1 MNESAVAE
9 ARAVLAPIK
18 LESELAALPGQF
30 VSLVPQET
38 EVTRQTLE
46 GVFLYALAELVQT
59 MEGHMPEGAKH
70 IKLQD
75 ALEFSVAAGPRSPVY
90 RAFMPYP
97 LAKLITGTTLFVDA
111 MGTTHAFAAMLTE
124 VRLPPVQDAGRENS
138 KFWATLDLT
147 PDYILLETHLVAPIS
162 LALSDA
168 GFTLIRLKS
177 LNVDGVSTCK
187 LNVVFKPDMT
197 QRSPCDL
204 MYVLRKEGGVRLPL
218 KAGGYAPARWNIAG
232 QILDEYKLHPPCLR
246 YYRDCFCPTKS
257 AAGTSSAGGR
267 GRGRGRGIG
276 KARAEQFKA
285 IMARRK

>member
-162 LALSDA
+162 LALEMMPNGDYSIA
-168 GFTLIRLKS
+168 YTLEAEIRHAEAQCTS
-177 LNVDGVSTCK
+177 ESASR
-187 LNVVFKPDMT
+187 
-197 QRSPCDL
+197 RS
-204 MYVLRKEGGVRLPL
+204 RRR
-218 KAGGYAPARWNIAG
+218 AAP
-232 QILDEYKLHPPCLR
+232 
-246 YYRDCFCPTKS
+246 
-257 AAGTSSAGGR
+257 GR
-267 GRGRGRGIG
+267 
-276 KARAEQFKA
+276 
-285 IMARRK
+285 